1 MHSSTVNNRFQ
12 SQRFNSALHSV
23 ANFSCGTTALDDWL
37 RAQPDSAAARGT
49 SRTWVWLASD
59 HHVVAY
65 YALAAH
71 LIQREEVPTRIG
83 RGGPAQIPAVLITRL
98 ALTQELQSRGL
109 GAALVVDALAR
120 ILQAAKV
127 VGVRLVVV
135 EAQDEDV
142 AGFYERLGFK
152 RVPNSRKLVQK
163 LSTIRAAFNS

>member
-1 MHSSTVNNRFQ
+1 M
-12 SQRFNSALHSV
+12 
-23 ANFSCGTTALDDWL
+23 D
-37 RAQPDSAAARGT
+37 
-49 SRTWVWLASD
+49 
-59 HHVVAY
+59 AY

-71 LIQREEVPTRIG
+71 LIQREAVPTRIG